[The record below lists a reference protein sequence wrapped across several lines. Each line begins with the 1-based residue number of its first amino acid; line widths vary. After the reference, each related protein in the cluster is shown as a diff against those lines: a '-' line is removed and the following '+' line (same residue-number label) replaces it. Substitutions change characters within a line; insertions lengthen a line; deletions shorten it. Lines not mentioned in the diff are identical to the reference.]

1 MIMIDTGNEY
11 GALAV
16 LFLACLGLAFMLV
29 GFVALVAQARA
40 VERERRKERRR
51 TTALMEVLR

>member
-1 MIMIDTGNEY
+1 MIVIDTGNEFV
-11 GALAV
+11 ALAV

-40 VERERRKERRR
+40 VERERRKERQR
-51 TTALMEVLR
+51 TTVLLEALR